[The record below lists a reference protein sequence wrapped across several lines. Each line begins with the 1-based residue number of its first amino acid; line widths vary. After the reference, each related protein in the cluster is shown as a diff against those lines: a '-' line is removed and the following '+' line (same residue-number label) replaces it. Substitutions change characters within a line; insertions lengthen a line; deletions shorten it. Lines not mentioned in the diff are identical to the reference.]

1 MNKVKHVDLSEVY
14 IKSTFGKPMTP
25 GHWVTLNKDVKYTP
39 VTRLSM
45 SCGGGM
51 GGSHWYEY
59 IARIP
64 LEELAEKERVVVTT
78 WDGERKLINMSN
90 VVTADEYTIVSAVY
104 HSENPNFPVGEYLVA
119 RLVPDGAKVRLVEE
133 FQSD

>member
-1 MNKVKHVDLSEVY
+1 MDTTMHVDLSKIY
-14 IKSTFGKPMTP
+14 SKATFGRPMTP
-25 GHWVTLNKDVKYTP
+25 GYWVTKNGNVQYFP
-39 VTRLSM
+39 VTRLDM

-90 VVTADEYTIVSAVY
+90 VVKAEEYTVASAFY
-104 HSENPNFPVGEYLVA
+104 HSDNPNFPVGEYLVA
-119 RLVPDGAKVRLVEE
+119 RLIPDGAKVRLVEE
-133 FQSD
+133 FQRD